1 MESIAYYAAK
11 FVQNYLRLSAIK
23 GSSIDKSAKVCS
35 GTTLNDV
42 IVGRYT
48 YIGHDSRINNCEIGA
63 FSSIAGD
70 VFIGGSSHPVEWAST
85 SPVFHSKKNV
95 LKKSFSDNA
104 YITSK
109 KTTIG
114 NDVWIAS
121 NVMIKAG
128 ITVGNGAVIGMG
140 SVVTKD
146 VPDYEIWAGNPAKC
160 IRKRFDDSVIKRLQ
174 VSKWWELQDDQ
185 LARCGDLFN
194 DIDKLLWWLEN
205 QDKGNM

>member
-1 MESIAYYAAK
+1 MESITYYLAK

-23 GSSIDKSAKVCS
+23 GSIIDKTARVCS
-35 GTTLNDV
+35 GTTLNNAK
-42 IVGRYT
+42 VGRYS
-48 YIGHDSRINNCEIGA
+48 YIGHGSRINNCEIGS

-95 LKKSFSDNA
+95 LKKSFSDNT
-104 YITSK
+104 YITSS
-109 KTTIG
+109 KTTVG

-121 NVMIKAG
+121 NVLIKAG
-128 ITVGNGAVIGMG
+128 VNIGNGAVIGMG

-160 IRKRFDDSVIKRLQ
+160 IRKRFDDSIIKRIQ
-174 VSKWWELQDDQ
+174 VSRWWNLSDEQ
-185 LARCGDLFN
+185 LSRCGDLFC
-194 DIDKLLWWLEN
+194 DVEKLLSWLEN
-205 QDKGNM
+205 QDLGNM